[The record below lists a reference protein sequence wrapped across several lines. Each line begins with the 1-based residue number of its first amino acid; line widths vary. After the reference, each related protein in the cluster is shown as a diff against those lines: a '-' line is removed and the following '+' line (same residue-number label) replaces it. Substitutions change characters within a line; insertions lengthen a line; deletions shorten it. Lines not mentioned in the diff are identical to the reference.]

1 MRKNIFLTSGTRVP
15 LREGTVLVGKPL
27 LQPLVKDPGSEDS
40 RIGAKILEEML
51 NASAE
56 KVRGRRKK
64 EEWGVGRVFISF
76 LGLPTK
82 YHKLGA

>member
-1 MRKNIFLTSGTRVP
+1 MRKNVFLIVGASIS

-51 NASAE
+51 NVSAE

-64 EEWGVGRVFISF
+64 EEGGGACSIIS
-76 LGLPTK
+76 
-82 YHKLGA
+82 

>member
-1 MRKNIFLTSGTRVP
+1 MRKNIFLTSGTRIS

-27 LQPLVKDPGSEDS
+27 LQPLVKDPGPEDS

-51 NASAE
+51 NAAAE

-64 EEWGVGRVFISF
+64 EEGGV
-76 LGLPTK
+76 
-82 YHKLGA
+82 Y